1 MSYDIRLERSLRV
14 APEVAFH
21 HWADAEARC
30 NWYRGDEDDW
40 VVEAETD
47 LRVGGR
53 FVVRWGPTTDDAYQE
68 DGTFEVVEPPN
79 RLVYTSR
86 FTPRTVEE
94 GAPFE
99 LRVTVTFDADGGGTL
114 LRLIESGY
122 PTIEMRDAFLRDGA
136 AQGLDFYER
145 TLPTPPCASG

>member
-1 MSYDIRLERSLRV
+1 MSHDIRLGRRLAV

-21 HWADAEARC
+21 HWVDAEERRI
-30 NWYRGDEDDW
+30 WYRGDEDDW
-40 VVEAETD
+40 VVTAQTD

-53 FVVRWGPTTDDAYQE
+53 FVVRWGPTLDDAYQE
-68 DGTFEVVEPPN
+68 DGTFEVVEPPH

-86 FTPRTVEE
+86 FTPRTAAE

-99 LRVTVTFDADGGGTL
+99 LRVAVTFDADGDGTL
-114 LRLIESGY
+114 LRVVESGY
-122 PTIEMRDAFLRDGA
+122 PTAEVRDAFLRDGL

-145 TLPTPPCASG
+145 TLPTPA